1 MTLGWIE
8 YIIIVVSSAGGVI
21 FSKSADDHFDHSRT
35 SEKSM
40 TMNILD
46 AHSVARCGGALLRV
60 KIPPAIDIL
69 PCVEVNIDNA
79 FELSRDSTLTFR
91 PTYYICRANTANV
104 IVIREHRGRV
114 TGLQMYTFDFCCSAA
129 FEAAFQFE
137 RRSPTFAANINSSG
151 SEEARVVITSSC
163 ADAIREV

>member
-8 YIIIVVSSAGGVI
+8 YIIVVVSSAGGVV

-60 KIPPAIDIL
+60 KLPPEIDIL

-91 PTYYICRANTANV
+91 PTYDICRANKAVTWASGTGKVRGNILLLLVIGLMESNGEISMGHANQCHT
-104 IVIREHRGRV
+104 IKSGN
-114 TGLQMYTFDFCCSAA
+114 
-129 FEAAFQFE
+129 
-137 RRSPTFAANINSSG
+137 AND
-151 SEEARVVITSSC
+151 SC
-163 ADAIREV
+163 RC

>member
-8 YIIIVVSSAGGVI
+8 YIIVVVSSAGGVI

-60 KIPPAIDIL
+60 KLPPEIDIL

-79 FELSRDSTLTFR
+79 FELSRDSSFKV
-91 PTYYICRANTANV
+91 NV
-104 IVIREHRGRV
+104 ETNLLYLSCKQSCYLSIVMIRRG
-114 TGLQMYTFDFCCSAA
+114 TGLQMYTFDFCCFS
-129 FEAAFQFE
+129 
-137 RRSPTFAANINSSG
+137 I
-151 SEEARVVITSSC
+151 
-163 ADAIREV
+163 